1 MYNTDSLW
9 WFFSKDEASNFNA
22 DIAEVELQLKWTN
35 YCVLSVAGRDNNY
48 AYSSNIIFTVEN
60 TTLHVP
66 VVTLSARQSKTVKTS

>member
-1 MYNTDSLW
+1 MPLINC
-9 WFFSKDEASNFNA
+9 K
-22 DIAEVELQLKWTN
+22 VELQLKWTN